1 MNPRKKRKLMITLI
15 CLGTVLFIAMLVTV
29 FLNRQ
34 ARKKAREVEISQTS
48 STDGSSE
55 SYSSQSYRE
64 PTPNEKNYQQARA
77 TLERP
82 ESVVTEEKKNKVAE
96 ALKIAVEDIKKHPDT
111 ANISGNMDNRLAST
125 SSPMVLTFAMAINLA
140 GYNIDESKTEV
151 FKSYSDDVL
160 QFLCVMTKEGKENS
174 YFVGNYNDYTGQLQ
188 IASYHGG
195 NIRVR
200 GD

>member
-34 ARKKAREVEISQTS
+34 ARKKAREAEISQTS

-64 PTPNEKNYQQARA
+64 PTPNEKNYQHARA

-96 ALKIAVEDIKKHPDT
+96 AL
-111 ANISGNMDNRLAST
+111 T